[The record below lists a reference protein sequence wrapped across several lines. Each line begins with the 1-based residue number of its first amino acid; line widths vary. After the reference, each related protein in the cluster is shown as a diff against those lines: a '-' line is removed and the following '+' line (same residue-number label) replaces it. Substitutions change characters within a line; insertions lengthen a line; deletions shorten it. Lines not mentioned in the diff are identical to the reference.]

1 MHFLKQAIW
10 GNIWKHTVEESPTNA
25 TNVTT
30 APQIDVISLDIW
42 KTTQEK
48 SQTSKEKFCDLVHIQ
63 SVIELFGKQVN
74 NALNVH

>member
-10 GNIWKHTVEESPTNA
+10 GNIWKHTVEESPTNT

-48 SQTSKEKFCDLVHIQ
+48 SQTSKEKFCDLAHIQ